1 MSKKQ
6 EQKETTVNDTDAAIT
21 ATNFE
26 FETTMFMETKKGDSS
41 SSANNKQWY
50 KRDLINRDSGEI
62 IVRHLTIKENGK
74 ETFSIEIPL
83 SQPEE

>member
-1 MSKKQ
+1 MGKKQ
-6 EQKETTVNDTDAAIT
+6 EQTTNVDTDAAIT

-26 FETTMFMETKKGDSS
+26 FETTLFMETKKGDSS
-41 SSANNKQWY
+41 SSSSFTNKQWY
-50 KRDLINRDSGEI
+50 RRDLVNRDSGEI